1 MGYLIFMSILLAAAV
16 LAGLLVKVP
25 DTLTTAK
32 RVVVGIVM
40 VIGVSVGTTGAFQ
53 YNDAGYCQFFQTVA
67 GTEGSTCTTG
77 WYFQGWGISTPWEHY
92 LTIAHTTD
100 NTAGGSSVSAPYS
113 IRMSDNWNGVVTQIT
128 RFAIPQDA
136 DQFQAMHKAFRSK
149 QKLIQTTLK
158 PAITQSL
165 DSVSNMFSME
175 DYYAGGQR
183 DDYKNEFKD
192 AVIKGRAQVRQK
204 ISYIPVD
211 AAGGQTAND
220 MDSSADTSQTG
231 VRTTRKVQMVKVL
244 DKKTMQPIRESHDY
258 AKWGI
263 TVASV
268 ILENLDPD
276 DVFEDQIA
284 ERKAA
289 ASRRMVAQTK
299 RGEQEEQRLLA
310 IATGDTDIAIK
321 QAATKV
327 LQIEQTTLA
336 ETTKKLALIVASQ
349 IRQEAEI
356 RKDTAVIKLAQA
368 KIDAE
373 AVIVT
378 ADADAYEREALLA
391 SDNGLA
397 LKIEAL
403 VTMNKDA
410 MNAFAKR
417 NVPTTVVYTGGS
429 DGGSLGANDEIANIA
444 TTQMLKNLR
453 ALDLD
458 VDVRAVP
465 MK

>member
-1 MGYLIFMSILLAAAV
+1 MGYLISMAV
-16 LAGLLVKVP
+16 LMAVAVIGGLFVKAHGH
-25 DTLTTAK
+25 TLAK
-32 RVVVGIVM
+32 RVIVGVVLVFGAGI
-40 VIGVSVGTTGAFQ
+40 GATGAFQ
-53 YNDAGYCQFFQTVA
+53 YNDAGFCQFYQTVA
-67 GTEGSTCTTG
+67 GNEGSMCDTG
-77 WYFQGWGISTPWEHY
+77 WYYQGWGKSTLWPHY
-92 LTIAHTTD
+92 VTIAHTLD
-100 NTAGGSSVSAPYS
+100 NTAGGSSVSKPYS
-113 IRMSDNWNGVVTQIT
+113 IRMSDNWEGEVTQIT
-128 RFAIPQDA
+128 RFAIPQDE
-136 DQFQAMHKAFRSK
+136 DSFQKMHRAFRSK
-149 QKLIQTTLK
+149 DKLIQTTLK

-183 DDYKNEFKD
+183 DDYKNEFSD
-192 AVIKGRAQVRQK
+192 AVTKGRAQVRQK
-204 ISYIPVD
+204 ISYVAID
-211 AAGGQTAND
+211 ESGGQVAND
-220 MDSSADTSQTG
+220 MDSTQDTSETG

-244 DKKTMQPIRESHDY
+244 DTKTMLPIREKHDY
-258 AKWGI
+258 SHWGI

-276 DVFEDQIA
+276 DVFEDQIK

-336 ETTKKLALIVASQ
+336 ETTKKLALIKASQ
-349 IRQEAEI
+349 IKQEAEI
-356 RKDTAVIKLAQA
+356 RKQTAEIKLAQA

-373 AVIVT
+373 AIEVT
-378 ADADAYEREALLA
+378 ATAIAFERESLLA

-397 LKIEAL
+397 IKVKAI
-403 VTMNKDA
+403 VQ
-410 MNAFAKR
+410 MNADNARAFATR
-417 NVPTTVVYTGGS
+417 PVPTTVVYTGGS
-429 DGGSLGANDEIANIA
+429 ENGALGANDEIANIA
-444 TTQMLKNLR
+444 TTQMLKNLK

-458 VDVRAVP
+458 LDVKAVP

>member
-1 MGYLIFMSILLAAAV
+1 MGYLITMGILMGIAI
-16 LAGLLVKVP
+16 LAGFLVKVP
-25 DTLTTAK
+25 DALSAAK
-32 RVVVGIVM
+32 KVVVGM
-40 VIGVSVGTTGAFQ
+40 VFIAGAALGASGAFQ
-53 YNDAGYCQFFQTVA
+53 YNDAGYCQFIQTVA
-67 GTEGSTCTTG
+67 GQERSTCTTG
-77 WYFQGWGISTPWEHY
+77 WYFQGWGQSTAWEHY
-92 LTIAHTTD
+92 VTIAHTLD
-100 NTAGGSSVSAPYS
+100 NTGGGSSVSTPYS

-128 RFAIPQDA
+128 RFAIPQDKE
-136 DQFQAMHKAFRSK
+136 QFQSMHRAFRSK
-149 QKLIQTTLK
+149 NKLIQTTLK

-183 DDYKNEFKD
+183 DQYKTEFSD
-192 AVIKGRAQVRQK
+192 AVIKGRAKVEQQIRYVA
-204 ISYIPVD
+204 VD
-211 AAGGQTAND
+211 ESGGQAAND
-220 MDSSADTSQTG
+220 MESSGDTSKTG
-231 VRTTRKVQMVKVL
+231 IRKTRQVRMVKVN
-244 DKKTMQPIRESHDY
+244 DENGNPIREIHDY

-327 LQIEQTTLA
+327 LQIEQTTKA
-336 ETTKKLALIVASQ
+336 ETVKKLALIKASQ
-349 IRQEAEI
+349 IKQEAFIAKE
-356 RKDTAVIKLAQA
+356 TAAIKLEQA
-368 KIDAE
+368 VIDAE
-373 AVIVT
+373 AVVVT
-378 ADADAYEREALLA
+378 ADANAYEREALLA

-397 LKIEAL
+397 LKLEAL
-403 VTMNKDA
+403 VQMNEDNAK
-410 MNAFAKR
+410 AFANR
-417 NVPTTVVYTGGS
+417 SVPTTVVYTNGG
-429 DGGSLGANDEIANIA
+429 DAGSLGANDEIANIA
-444 TTQMLKNLR
+444 TTQMLKNLK

-458 VDVRAVP
+458 VGIKVV
-465 MK
+465 K

>member
-1 MGYLIFMSILLAAAV
+1 MGYLVTMGILLTIGLVAAFV
-16 LAGLLVKVP
+16 VKVP
-25 DTLTTAK
+25 EALGTAK
-32 RVVVGIVM
+32 KVVVSFVLIGGCAV
-40 VIGVSVGTTGAFQ
+40 GVSGAFQ
-53 YNDAGYCQFFQTVA
+53 YNDAGYCQFFQTIA

-77 WYFQGWGISTPWEHY
+77 WYFQGFGKSTPWEHY
-92 LTIAHTTD
+92 VTIAHTND
-100 NTAGGSSVSAPYS
+100 TAAQGGSSVNGPYS

-128 RFAIPQDA
+128 RFAIPQA
-136 DQFQAMHKAFRSK
+136 DTEFQAMHKAFRSK
-149 QKLIQTTLK
+149 ERLIQTTLK
-158 PAITQSL
+158 PAVTQSL

-183 DDYKNEFKD
+183 DQYKTEFRD
-192 AVIKGRAQVRQK
+192 AVIKGRAMVKQQ
-204 ISYIPVD
+204 ISYVKLD
-211 AAGGQTAND
+211 ESGGQAAND
-220 MDSSADTSQTG
+220 MDSTSDTSTTG
-231 VRTTRKVQMVKVL
+231 IRTTRKVQMVKVN
-244 DKKTMQPIRESHDY
+244 DAKGNAIREVHDY

-321 QAATKV
+321 QAAAKV
-327 LQIEQTTLA
+327 VQIQRTTDA
-336 ETTKKLALIVASQ
+336 ETEKKLVLITASQ
-349 IRQEAEI
+349 VKEQAEI
-356 RKDTAVIKLAQA
+356 SKQTAQIKLDQA

-378 ADADAYEREALLA
+378 ADADAYEREQLLA

-397 LKIEAL
+397 LKLDAL
-403 VTMNKDA
+403 VQMNEDNAK
-410 MNAFAKR
+410 AFAQR
-417 NVPTTVVYTGGS
+417 QVPNTVVYTAGAESGA
-429 DGGSLGANDEIANIA
+429 LGANDEIANIA
-444 TTQMLKNLR
+444 TTQMLKNLK

-458 VDVRAVP
+458 LNVKAV
-465 MK
+465 K

>member
-1 MGYLIFMSILLAAAV
+1 MGYLITMSILLAAAV

-25 DTLTTAK
+25 ATLTTAK
-32 RVVVGIVM
+32 RVVVGVVM
-40 VIGVSVGTTGAFQ
+40 VFGTAIGVTGAVQ
-53 YNDAGYCQFFQTVA
+53 YNDAGYCQFYQTVT
-67 GTEGSTCTTG
+67 GSEGSTCSTG
-77 WYFQGWGISTPWEHY
+77 WYFQGWGKSTAWEHY
-92 LTIAHTTD
+92 LTIAHTND
-100 NTAGGSSVSAPYS
+100 ADSQGGSSVNGPYS

-128 RFAIPQDA
+128 RFAIPQDK
-136 DQFQAMHKAFRSK
+136 DQFQSMHKAFRSK
-149 QKLIQTTLK
+149 QRLIQTTLK
-158 PAITQSL
+158 PAVTQSL

-183 DDYKNEFKD
+183 DQYKTEFSD
-192 AVIKGRAQVRQK
+192 AVIKGRAKVRQK
-204 ISYIPVD
+204 ISYVEID
-211 AAGGQTAND
+211 ASGGQTAND
-220 MDSSADTSQTG
+220 MPSSSDSSETG
-231 VRTTRKVQMVKVL
+231 IRTTRKVQMVKVL
-244 DKKTMQPIRESHDY
+244 DAEGLVIREVHDY

-321 QAATKV
+321 QAAAKV
-327 LQIEQTTLA
+327 VQIQRTTDA
-336 ETTKKLALIVASQ
+336 ETEKKLVLITASQ
-349 IRQEAEI
+349 VKQRAEI
-356 RKDTAVIKLAQA
+356 QKQTAAIKLEQA

-373 AVIVT
+373 AVVVT

-397 LKIEAL
+397 IKVRAI
-403 VTMNKDA
+403 VQMNKDNA
-410 MNAFAKR
+410 DAFAKR
-417 NVPTTVVYTGGS
+417 NVPLTVVYTGGS
-429 DGGSLGANDEIANIA
+429 ESGALGANDEIQNIA
-444 TTQMLKNLR
+444 TTQMLKNLK

-458 VDVRAVP
+458 LDVKAVT
-465 MK
+465 K